1 MSRTKK
7 RDELFLKHKAD
18 EAQRTCEYKV
28 EEGRKNREPV
38 LRLAQTY
45 ASVRPNSY
53 LSQEDQWHLSAYR
66 PYMQNLS
73 GNGENVQTNE
83 FGKCEYLSHNHNQ
96 LRLPTYRGA
105 PQN

>member
-28 EEGRKNREPV
+28 EESRKNREPV

-45 ASVRPNSY
+45 ASVRSNSY

-66 PYMQNLS
+66 PYMQNLP